1 VSPQRVVDVTA
12 RVDGAPFSRFQLAV
26 FVLLGAVLVVDGFDV
41 QAMGYVAPAIIQEW
55 GLENARMGTV
65 FGAGLG
71 GLFLGSFLF
80 AVAADRFGRRPALLV
95 ATAVLG
101 AFSLAAAAATSLPGL
116 AAARFLSGIGL
127 GGIMPNAT
135 ALVGEYSPRR
145 HRVAAMM
152 IVTNGFLVGAMLGGF
167 LAAWLVPAHGWR
179 SVLLVGGLVP
189 LALLGPMLR
198 WLPESLQLLAQRG
211 EGARRIARWLGRI
224 DSAAPAGPDVRYV
237 VGEPVP
243 RGLPL
248 VHLFR
253 DGRAAATALLWAAN
267 FTNVLD
273 AYFVAS
279 WLPTVLR
286 DAGHSTST
294 AVLVGTAVQ
303 AGGALGTLALGLV
316 VQRLGFVPVL
326 VACFGTA
333 AAGLALVARPGLPL
347 GPLVAVAALVGVGIF
362 AGQPG
367 LNALAASLYPTDQ
380 RSTGIGAALGIGRI
394 GAILGPVLA
403 AALMARGWA
412 DEAIF
417 RLSAVPALLSAAA
430 MIALARVLPPRGDAP
445 SARGTAAP

>member
-1 VSPQRVVDVTA
+1 MSPHRVVDVTA
-12 RVDGAPFSRFQLAV
+12 RVDAAPLSRFQLAV

-41 QAMGYVAPAIIQEW
+41 QAMGYVAPAIIREW
-55 GLENARMGTV
+55 GIENAAMGPV
-65 FGAGLG
+65 FGAGLT

-101 AFSLAAAAATSLPGL
+101 AFSLAAAAAPSLPAL
-116 AAARFLSGIGL
+116 AAARFLSGVGL

-145 HRVAAMM
+145 HRIAAMM
-152 IVTNGFLVGAMLGGF
+152 IVTNGFLVGAMLGGL

-179 SVLLVGGLVP
+179 AVLVVGGLVP
-189 LALLGPMLR
+189 LALLAPMLR

-211 EGARRIARWLGRI
+211 EGAGRVARWLGRI
-224 DSAAPAGPDVRYV
+224 DPDTPAGPDVRYA
-237 VGEPVP
+237 VGEPAP

-253 DGRAAATALLWAAN
+253 DGRAPATALLWVAN

-279 WLPTVLR
+279 WLPTVLQ
-286 DAGHSTST
+286 DAGHSAST

-303 AGGALGTLALGLV
+303 AGGAVGTLALGLV

-367 LNALAASLYPTDQ
+367 LNALAATTYPTDR

-394 GAILGPVLA
+394 GAILGPLLA
-403 AALMARGWA
+403 AALMSRGWA

-417 RLSAVPALLSAAA
+417 RLAAVPALVSAAA
-430 MIALARVLPPRGDAP
+430 VLALSRVLPRASAFRG
-445 SARGTAAP
+445 